1 MMMRYLSILFFLM
14 SGIAGYTIDKLG
26 QDLCLSDYIAVGTVT
41 YFKEL
46 QGVSANDPSMLS
58 ICGILSIIFSVILI
72 LIKNKYL
79 YLTVI
84 FILFILEF
92 IFINMM
98 ETASYTEIIYDS
110 ITKCSN
116 LSVLG
121 WVAGQLIGLI
131 GSICYIFKNN
141 E

>member
-1 MMMRYLSILFFLM
+1 MMMRYLSIFFLLM
-14 SGIAGYTIDKLG
+14 SGIAGYTIDKFG
-26 QDLCLSDYIAVGTVT
+26 QDLCLSDYIAVGTIT

-58 ICGILSIIFSVILI
+58 ICGIFSIIFSIILI

-84 FILFILEF
+84 IILFILEF
-92 IFINMM
+92 ILMHMI
-98 ETASYTEIIYDS
+98 ETASYTEILYDS

-116 LSVLG
+116 LSILG
-121 WVAGQLIGLI
+121 WVVGQLIGLI